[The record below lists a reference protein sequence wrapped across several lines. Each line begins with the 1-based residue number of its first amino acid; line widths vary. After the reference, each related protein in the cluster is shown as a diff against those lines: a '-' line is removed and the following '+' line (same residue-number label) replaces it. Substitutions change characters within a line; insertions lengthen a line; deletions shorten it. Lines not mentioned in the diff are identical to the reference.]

1 LKNETDTLKETIKEL
16 QKKQADDL
24 VSLKQAMNST
34 YENLRPANLFKNII
48 QDLSSSSELKGNIL
62 SSMVG
67 IGSGLVSKKV
77 LVGGSKNLIVN
88 TLGNLVQFTT
98 ANFVAKHAPDVKHW
112 AENLVLQYLKNRKNN
127 HSQTQEQS
135 D

>member
-1 LKNETDTLKETIKEL
+1 MKNETDTLKETIKEL
-16 QKKQADDL
+16 QKKRADDL

-34 YENLRPANLFKNII
+34 YENLRPANLFKNIF
-48 QDLSSSSELKGNIL
+48 QDLSSSSELKDNIL

-88 TLGNLVQFTT
+88 ILGNLVQFTT
-98 ANFVAKHAPDVKHW
+98 ANFVAKHAPDAKHW
-112 AENLVLQYLKNRKNN
+112 AENLVLRYLKNRKNK